1 MFKIIILAIL
11 STVVGAEI
19 LFKNEF
25 LMDNNGWRIT
35 GNKVEEPAVHQSYN
49 LNQDMSHYIMFK
61 DNLINSEPKNPSD
74 RTLWYFESAS
84 IIINPNHKYESI
96 ASKQY
101 KPIYPT
107 VLTFTMTSFVGDFRR
122 LNTDLDLVRIKN
134 GANCIAFKAPT
145 DYDGNM
151 RTFNVPLVMLVLI
164 TFCSV
169 TLTLIVFPLTYN
181 VPTVI
186 PSATNVP
193 TELLVAIVFDAL
205 IVEATT
211 DPLVYVTFAPFVVH
225 CELE

>member
-1 MFKIIILAIL
+1 MFQIIIILAIL

-19 LFKNEF
+19 LFKNDF

-49 LNQDMSHYIMFK
+49 LLQDMSHYIMFK
-61 DNLINSEPKNPSD
+61 DNLINSESKNPSD

-96 ASKQY
+96 ASKQH

-151 RTFNVPLVMLVLI
+151 RTFNVPLIRQLWH
-164 TFCSV
+164 FDNGSEV
-169 TLTLIVFPLTYN
+169 TDEEFKNIFIGPFIIEILGDWTQGMEVIGLDN
-181 VPTVI
+181 VI
-186 PSATNVP
+186 
-193 TELLVAIVFDAL
+193 IWK
-205 IVEATT
+205 
-211 DPLVYVTFAPFVVH
+211 
-225 CELE
+225 

>member
-1 MFKIIILAIL
+1 MFQIVTIILIISSLAL
-11 STVVGAEI
+11 SAEI
-19 LFKNEF
+19 LYKNEF
-25 LMDNNGWRIT
+25 MIDNNGWRIT

-49 LNQDMSHYIMFK
+49 LNRDMSHYIMFK

-122 LNTDLDLVRIKN
+122 LNSNLDLVRIKN
-134 GANCIAFKAPT
+134 GANTIAFKAPT

-151 RTFNVPLVMLVLI
+151 RTFNVPIVRQLWH
-164 TFCSV
+164 FHNGAE
-169 TLTLIVFPLTYN
+169 LTDEEFKNMFIGPFIIEILGDWTQGIEVIGLDN
-181 VPTVI
+181 VI
-186 PSATNVP
+186 
-193 TELLVAIVFDAL
+193 IWK
-205 IVEATT
+205 
-211 DPLVYVTFAPFVVH
+211 
-225 CELE
+225 

>member
-1 MFKIIILAIL
+1 MFQTVIIITIILTISSLAL
-11 STVVGAEI
+11 TAEI
-19 LFKNEF
+19 LYKNEF
-25 LMDNNGWRIT
+25 MIDNNGWRIT

-49 LNQDMSHYIMFK
+49 LNRDMSHYIMFK

-122 LNTDLDLVRIKN
+122 LNSDLELVRIKN

-151 RTFNVPLVMLVLI
+151 RTFNVPLIRQLWHFDNGVE
-164 TFCSV
+164 
-169 TLTLIVFPLTYN
+169 LTDEEFKNMFIGPFIIEILGDWTQGIEVIGLDN
-181 VPTVI
+181 VI
-186 PSATNVP
+186 
-193 TELLVAIVFDAL
+193 IWK
-205 IVEATT
+205 
-211 DPLVYVTFAPFVVH
+211 
-225 CELE
+225 